1 MKTLAARVFLILLL
15 ATFAIQVL
23 SFGGVMIGTAHAER
37 AKLYDYL
44 GHDVKLMRA
53 ILLDTAPA
61 ERAAR
66 MRLFQRGFYEPRLQA
81 ADSVNQA
88 IPDTRIDEAIAPAR
102 RLLGPEVAVRAIVD
116 AQDPDHLPGF
126 EVPLDQTHKLL
137 ILFPTR
143 EPPYPAPP
151 RGVIW
156 LYLTFVTL
164 GVMAVAWFAVRQVT
178 RPLRLGA
185 EAARTLAGNLDAD
198 PLAER
203 GPAEVADVARA
214 FNQMQRAIRR
224 HLDERTQILA
234 SISHDLKTPLT
245 RLRLRVAELD
255 ADERRAK
262 LEADIDAMNTL
273 VQEGLDY
280 ARSTQLRE
288 ALVPVDLNPLVES
301 IAERAGDL
309 GQAHGAHRR
318 APHLRAF
325 ADLRSLGAR
334 GRQGVGRGGL
344 DDGADRHAADRA
356 GAAGHAGA
364 GASEARLM
372 PHDLAAGEICF
383 LASPAPLAQQ
393 ARLRARGYRQE
404 FMLSRTE
411 EAVKHQQDAVAA
423 LKGALDV
430 LASRGKDVSELQS
443 NVAVYSETFQ
453 KLAENQ
459 LGDGF
464 MASPA
469 ITDSSLI
476 LRTRTALY
484 RIAP

>member
-23 SFGGVMIGTAHAER
+23 SFGGVMIGTAHTER

-309 GQAHGAHRR
+309 GQDVRVEGRLAAPVRCAPR
-318 APHLRAF
+318 ALERALQNLVDNAVKYGDRARIVLSAEHQQAHLRIE
-325 ADLRSLGAR
+325 
-334 GRQGVGRGGL
+334 
-344 DDGADRHAADRA
+344 DDGP
-356 GAAGHAGA
+356 G
-364 GASEARLM
+364 L
-372 PHDLAAGEICF
+372 P
-383 LASPAPLAQQ
+383 
-393 ARLRARGYRQE
+393 
-404 FMLSRTE
+404 
-411 EAVKHQQDAVAA
+411 
-423 LKGALDV
+423 
-430 LASRGKDVSELQS
+430 SELLNKVFEPFFRAETSRNRATGGTGLGLAIALNLIQAQGGRLHLE
-443 NVAVYSETFQ
+443 NGPMRGLVAE
-453 KLAENQ
+453 
-459 LGDGF
+459 
-464 MASPA
+464 
-469 ITDSSLI
+469 ISL
-476 LRTRTALY
+476 
-484 RIAP
+484 PM